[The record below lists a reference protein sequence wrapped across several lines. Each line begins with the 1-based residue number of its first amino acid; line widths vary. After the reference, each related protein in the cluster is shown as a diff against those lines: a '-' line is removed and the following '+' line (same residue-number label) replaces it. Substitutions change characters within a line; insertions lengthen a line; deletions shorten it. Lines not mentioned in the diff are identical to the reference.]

1 MGYSEI
7 IQKSDRGLIVEDT
20 DFPGILKKKKWK
32 FQGSVKQGVIRMM
45 MFRRGGGGG
54 IRSKA
59 VREVLS

>member
-32 FQGSVKQGVIRMM
+32 FQGSVKQGIIRMM
-45 MFRRGGGGG
+45 MFTGGGG